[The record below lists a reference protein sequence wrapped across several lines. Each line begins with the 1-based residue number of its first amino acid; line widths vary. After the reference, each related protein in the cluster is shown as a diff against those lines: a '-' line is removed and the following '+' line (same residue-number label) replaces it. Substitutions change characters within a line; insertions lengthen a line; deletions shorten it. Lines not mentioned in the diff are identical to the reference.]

1 MLTVEQQA
9 ARENGIG
16 ASECAAV
23 LGISPYCT
31 PYELWLLKTGRAP
44 KESIL
49 NESRVRLRN
58 AHEQT
63 IANEYA
69 TQKGVKLKR
78 VNKTIYHKKYPHM
91 LCHLD
96 RVVIGERKIIECKS
110 SMGWMKSSW
119 GEVGT
124 DNVPL
129 DYIAQV
135 QHQYACSGYSMAD
148 MAVLIDIDDFRIYP
162 IERDEGV
169 IKTIEE
175 KVDHFWR
182 YHVLEDHSPEPTT
195 RGDIK
200 LMFPTN
206 NGNYIDSSAET
217 MWLIN
222 EINQRKRII
231 KSTESEQDELEV
243 KLLKLIGEHDGI
255 KDDDGIVATY
265 LANKNG
271 KRTLLIKKRA

>member
-1 MLTVEQQA
+1 MLTLQQQQ

-31 PYELWLLKTGRAP
+31 PYELWLVKTGRMP

-49 NESRVRLRN
+49 NESRVRLRH

-63 IANEYA
+63 IADEYA
-69 TQKGVKLKR
+69 VQKGVKLQR
-78 VNKTIYHKKYPHM
+78 VNRTIYHKKYPFM

-96 RVVIGERKIIECKS
+96 RLVIGQRKIVECKS

-124 DNVPL
+124 DNVPM

-135 QHQYACSGYSMAD
+135 QHQYACTGYSQAD

-162 IERDEGV
+162 IERDESV
-169 IKTIEE
+169 IKMIEE
-175 KVDHFWR
+175 RIEHFWR
-182 YHVLEDHSPEPTT
+182 FHVLEDNPPEPTT

-200 LMFPTN
+200 LMFPN
-206 NGNYIDSSAET
+206 RNGNCIEATPEAIQIID
-217 MWLIN
+217 
-222 EINQRKRII
+222 EINAKKCLMKNI
-231 KSTESEQDELEV
+231 KKDQENLEV
-243 KLLKLIGEHDGI
+243 NLLNIIGEHEGI
-255 KDDDGIVATY
+255 KEEENILATY
-265 LANKNG
+265 FADKNG
-271 KRTLLIKKRA
+271 KRTLLIKKRK